1 MDSVDQA
8 AKRKRTLSSGVL
20 GEAASSLPNR
30 MLVLSTENSEMP
42 KINAL
47 DALKRKKSD
56 KFLRFKFSKA
66 ASSKLKLNNRL
77 CDKA

>member
-1 MDSVDQA
+1 MGGFGRPSGQA
-8 AKRKRTLSSGVL
+8 KAYAFYVLGVL

-30 MLVLSTENSEMP
+30 MLTLSADNIEMS

-56 KFLRFKFSKA
+56 KFFNQPLQVLQSHFE
-66 ASSKLKLNNRL
+66 
-77 CDKA
+77 